1 MTTPKSVT
9 VRLEKVA
16 ISRLNIDSL
25 ALWATT
31 YIPTAEFKLCPS
43 SIPLVDEATM
53 QVKSN
58 IGRIISAA
66 FDNEETILVAMMP
79 AVTTASESVE
89 LEPARFI
96 GGTIS
101 VEEVPVHV
109 QIINTKD
116 RTPAQRATSAAANR
130 YVQENREFL
139 RAEINSV
146 YEG

>member
-89 LEPARFI
+89 LDPARFI

-101 VEEVPVHV
+101 VEEVPV
-109 QIINTKD
+109 QLLNTKD
-116 RTPAQRATSAAANR
+116 RTLEQRATSAAANR

>member
-25 ALWATT
+25 ALWSTT
-31 YIPTAEFKLCPS
+31 YIPTAELKLS
-43 SIPLVDEATM
+43 AASIPLVDEATM
-53 QVKSN
+53 EVKSN
-58 IGRIISAA
+58 IGRVISAA

-79 AVTTASESVE
+79 AVTTASE
-89 LEPARFI
+89 LIIDCNPARFI

-101 VEEVPVHV
+101 VEEVPV
-109 QIINTKD
+109 QLLNTKD
-116 RTPAQRATSAAANR
+116 RTLEQRATSAAANR